1 MIAGQI
7 VTEIVVAENAIV
19 LAVQVEVLGVPA
31 LRLREVH
38 GVPVQVR
45 VHLDPGHETRRKLT
59 DVEDVVVVVEAD
71 QILVADP
78 AVIVTAIAI
87 PRKTKTRKNQRSPKK
102 VLKDQPKKRTKL
114 RQKRNLKRLK

>member
-71 QILVADP
+71 QILVGDP
-78 AVIVTAIAI
+78 AVIVTAIVI
-87 PRKTKTRKNQRSPKK
+87 LKKTRKNHPKAAALKK
-102 VLKDQPKKRTKL
+102 VLKDKPKKRTKM
-114 RQKRNLKRLK
+114 RLKGNLLK